1 MSKNPS
7 ARPEQSKQSPVN
19 LASLRREEAI
29 ERAHVA
35 GRGILVDNTAVSTVF
50 LSLWTDWMNANI
62 PKACGQSDDDFGE
75 LVSAVMD
82 AFETGFYKF
91 VGSASIDPVL
101 ERIESL
107 LQEHSSRAWRVH
119 NTLAFMVVALPD
131 DESAGLPVRCTLV
144 ELREDME
151 KLAASLMD
159 LTHEA
164 HNG

>member
-1 MSKNPS
+1 MSSKAP
-7 ARPEQSKQSPVN
+7 ARPEQSKQSPIN
-19 LASLRREEAI
+19 LASLPREEAI
-29 ERAHVA
+29 DRARVA

-82 AFETGFYKF
+82 AFEAGFYKF
-91 VGSASIDPVL
+91 VSSASIDPVL
-101 ERIESL
+101 ERVESL

-119 NTLAFMVVALPD
+119 NTLAFMVESLPD
-131 DESAGLPVRCTLV
+131 DKLDGLPVRCTLV
-144 ELREDME
+144 ELREDVE